1 MKSFDPDIINIDFE
15 TGMILNSKI
24 VIDKNRAKEFD
35 VDNVE
40 QEMEI
45 HKEFIKISL
54 QNVPQ
59 LDSCVHLLD
68 EIGLNIEL

>member
-40 QEMEI
+40 
-45 HKEFIKISL
+45 
-54 QNVPQ
+54 
-59 LDSCVHLLD
+59 
-68 EIGLNIEL
+68 